1 LSADDE
7 SWNKIISV
15 NLSGVF
21 FGMRGAANKM
31 KEMGIKGSIINMTS
45 ILGTVGF
52 RGAIGYCAAKGGV
65 NQLTKAGALD
75 LACFGIRVNAIA
87 PGFIKTQMTKGVEED
102 EKLKAFIESK
112 TPLGYMGEPIDIAKG
127 AVYLASED
135 SKYVTGNILY
145 IDGGWVS
152 E

>member
-1 LSADDE
+1 
-7 SWNKIISV
+7 
-15 NLSGVF
+15 
-21 FGMRGAANKM
+21 MRAAGNKM
-31 KEMGIKGSIINMTS
+31 KELGIKGSIINMTS

-75 LACFGIRVNAIA
+75 LASCGIRVNAIA
-87 PGFIKTQMTKGVEED
+87 PGFIKTQMTKGVQED

-112 TPLGYMGEPIDIAKG
+112 TPLGYMGEPMDIAKG
-127 AVYLASED
+127 AAYLASED

-145 IDGGWVS
+145 IDGGWIS